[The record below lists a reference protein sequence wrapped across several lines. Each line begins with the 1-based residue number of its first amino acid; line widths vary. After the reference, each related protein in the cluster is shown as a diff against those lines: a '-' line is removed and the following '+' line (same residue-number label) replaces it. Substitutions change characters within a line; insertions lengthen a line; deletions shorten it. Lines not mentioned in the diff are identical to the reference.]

1 MSRQTFSKHRY
12 IVAQSGARRSYAV
25 PFILHQAGLLERFY
39 TDVCGNVGW
48 GRWLSAGGRLPW
60 IGTKLRRLANRRVQ
74 EVIREKTVTFVW
86 PNLRWFWRSMWTSK
100 EPTNVFRQDVRRHQ
114 ELGTA
119 VAGCDF
125 GRATHL
131 YLMFSEFTPLMWL
144 ARERGLKVVSEI
156 YILIST
162 NRLVAEERRQFP
174 GWEAEPPDWEGVL
187 REFNHQDALLSQ
199 ADFYICPSESVAQ
212 DLVKNWNIAQGCTA
226 VVPYG
231 MSPAWLQ
238 LVPETRPGRI
248 LFVGTADLRKGI
260 HYLAMAAE
268 ELVRRGRKYEFRV
281 AGHVE
286 ELVRHQPACRHL
298 TFLGRVPR
306 ERIHE
311 EFQQADVF
319 TLPSLA
325 EGSAEVT
332 YEALAAALPLVVT
345 ASAGSVARDGI
356 EGIVI
361 PERDPIALADAIESI
376 VENRALRTQFATA
389 ARQRA
394 AEYTWDRYGERLIS
408 ALESIPA

>member
-1 MSRQTFSKHRY
+1 MSRQTSSKHRY

-74 EVIREKTVTFVW
+74 EAIREKTVTFVW
-86 PNLRWFWRSMWTSK
+86 PNLRWFWRSVWASK

-114 ELGTA
+114 ELGEA

-125 GRATHL
+125 GGATHL

-212 DLVKNWNIAQGCTA
+212 DLVKNWNIAHDCTA

-231 MSPAWLQ
+231 MSPTWLQ

-268 ELVRRGRKYEFRV
+268 ELVRRGHKYEFRV

-286 ELVRHQPACRHL
+286 ELVRNQPTCRHL

-345 ASAGSVARDGI
+345 ASAGSVVRDGI

-361 PERDPIALADAIESI
+361 PERDPVALADAIESI
-376 VENRALRTQFATA
+376 IENRALRTQFATA